1 MAQSH
6 GTRHPPKHGERTEV
20 PTIVDVAF
28 LTAYV
33 VLPIVIWLRSRSI
46 AWTVIA
52 LTASVS
58 IFGVL
63 VSFAIDHG
71 HAWTRVQLQI
81 VLLVAFVVVGVL
93 TFLRRSQA
101 DAGMRRQ
108 FTVIILPTLL
118 VGGLVAFVTVRLTTQ
133 IAFFTPVGYLMG
145 HFQAEDNAKWLDF
158 TSQLATGQPIV
169 QGVPMGG
176 PLELVLTGFATA
188 MGVVSQILLHGYN
201 QVAVAANTVVLGEYA
216 MAILAPLALAPLAEA
231 RLKRP
236 SAGVV
241 PGWVRVPGPLVWL
254 GAGILVTGV
263 ALVTEYGHLT
273 WQFTALICV
282 LWVTTFLAGSNV
294 PRARLLTSLV
304 IAAGMTVWL
313 PLNVLAVIIIGVALV
328 VLVAGG
334 VRDGWR
340 RLDWLGLALTV
351 FVAVCIWQPV
361 RSSLSF
367 LNSGAAGAMDAWHG
381 SGGGVHGV
389 VASVLSGI
397 DETLFAAG
405 GGTEAATPIL
415 AGLAALAAVA
425 AFLVASRQGRTSADV
440 VRMLPV
446 IALVGYAIGV
456 ALADQWFTGSGP
468 HYGSLKFMFLTV
480 IVLLAGCLPVGLM
493 LLDPMASR
501 MTVPRWGALLVIVM
515 LLVID
520 TIVPRTVA
528 AFRPQ
533 QWNPAPRFANNP
545 LSSWWPAEVKLQ
557 PDQPIA
563 NEPIACVFLPPGAT
577 APSAITDLPDPQHA
591 YSCTRILAG
600 LSGLDEAAQPVVDW
614 LRREWLTNTPSWSTV
629 HGYLDA
635 MPDAVKSKPVI
646 LLDKGSN
653 VIGIEPLASL
663 LARYPVTPG
672 Q

>member
-1 MAQSH
+1 M
-6 GTRHPPKHGERTEV
+6 V
-20 PTIVDVAF
+20 F

-33 VLPIVIWLRSRSI
+33 GLPIVIWLRSRSI

-52 LTASVS
+52 LTASIS
-58 IFGVL
+58 IFGAF

-71 HAWTRVQLQI
+71 HAWTRVQLQA
-81 VLLVAFVVVGVL
+81 VLLAAMVVVAVL
-93 TFLRRSQA
+93 TFLRRRSS

-108 FTVIILPTLL
+108 FTVILLPALL
-118 VGGLVAFVTVRLTTQ
+118 VGGLVAFITIRLTTQ

-216 MAILAPLALAPLAEA
+216 MAILAPLALAPLVEA

-236 SAGVV
+236 AAAVA
-241 PGWVRVPGPLVWL
+241 PGWVRVPLPLVWL

-273 WQFTALICV
+273 WQFTALICT

-313 PLNVLAVIIIGVALV
+313 PLNVLAVVIIAVAV
-328 VLVAGG
+328 VALVAGG

-340 RLDWLGLALTV
+340 RLDWLGLALTLV
-351 FVAVCIWQPV
+351 VAVCIWQPV

-367 LNSGAAGAMDAWHG
+367 LNSGASSALDAWHG

-389 VASVLSGI
+389 MASVLSGI

-415 AGLAALAAVA
+415 ATLAAIAAVGA
-425 AFLVASRQGRTSADV
+425 CVVVSRQGRTSTDV

-446 IALVGYAIGV
+446 IALIGYAIGV

-493 LLDPMASR
+493 VLDPLASR
-501 MTVPRWGALLVIVM
+501 MTLPRWGALLVIVM

-528 AFRPQ
+528 TFRPQ
-533 QWNPAPRFANNP
+533 QWNPPPRFDNNP

-563 NEPIACVFLPPGAT
+563 NEPIACVFLPAGAT

-600 LSGLDEAAQPVVDW
+600 LSGQDQAAQPVVDW
-614 LRREWLTNTPSWSTV
+614 LRREWLTNTPAWSTV

-635 MPDAVKSKPVI
+635 MPDDVKRKPVI

-663 LARYPVTPG
+663 LARFPVT
-672 Q
+672 QSQ

>member
-1 MAQSH
+1 
-6 GTRHPPKHGERTEV
+6 
-20 PTIVDVAF
+20 VAF
-28 LTAYV
+28 LIAYLG
-33 VLPIVIWLRSRSI
+33 LPIAIWLHSRSL
-46 AWTVIA
+46 AWTVIT
-52 LTASVS
+52 LTASIS

-71 HAWTRVQLQI
+71 HAWSRIQLQS
-81 VLLVAFVVVGVL
+81 VLLVALVAVAVL
-93 TFLRRSQA
+93 TFVRHRRH
-101 DAGMRRQ
+101 DTGLRRQ
-108 FTVIILPTLL
+108 FAVILLPAIV
-118 VGGLVAFVTVRLTTQ
+118 VGGLVAFVTIRLTTQ
-133 IAFFTPVGYLMG
+133 IAFFAPVGYLMG

-188 MGVVSQILLHGYN
+188 MGVFSQILLHGYN

-236 SAGVV
+236 SAGVAQ
-241 PGWVRVPGPLVWL
+241 GWVRVPAPLVWL
-254 GAGILVTGV
+254 GSGILVTGV

-273 WQFTALICV
+273 WQFTALISV
-282 LWVTTFLAGSNV
+282 LWVTTFLVASTV
-294 PRARLLTSLV
+294 PRARLLTSIV
-304 IAAGMTVWL
+304 MAAGMTVWL
-313 PLNVLAVIIIGVALV
+313 PLNVLAVVIIAVAFAV
-328 VLVAGG
+328 IVARG
-334 VRDGWR
+334 VRVGWLQ
-340 RLDWLGLALTV
+340 LDWLGLALTLV
-351 FVAVCIWQPV
+351 VALGIWQPV

-367 LNSGAAGAMDAWHG
+367 LNSGTASALDAWHTA
-381 SGGGVHGV
+381 GGGVHGV
-389 VASVLSGI
+389 VASVISGI

-415 AGLAALAAVA
+415 AALAAVA
-425 AFLVASRQGRTSADV
+425 AVSAFVVMSRQGRTAMDAL
-440 VRMLPV
+440 RMVPV
-446 IALVGYAIGV
+446 IALVAYAIAV

-480 IVLLAGCLPVGLM
+480 IVLMAGCLPVGLL
-493 LLDPMASR
+493 LLDPISSR
-501 MTVPRWGALLVIVM
+501 MTMPRWGALLVIAM

-520 TIVPRTVA
+520 TMVPRTVA

-533 QWNPAPRFANNP
+533 QWNPAPRFSNNP

-577 APSAITDLPDPQHA
+577 TPSAITDLPDPQHA
-591 YSCTRILAG
+591 YSCTRLLAG
-600 LSGLDEAAQPVVDW
+600 LSGQDQAAQPVVDW
-614 LRREWLTNTPSWSTV
+614 LRREWLTNTPSWSDV

-635 MPDAVKSKPVI
+635 MPDAVKRKPVI

-663 LARYPVTPG
+663 LARFPATPSS
-672 Q
+672 